1 MYYIESPS
9 HDAALNLALEQYVFD
24 RLDPEEDY
32 CMLWRNR
39 GAVIVGKHQNTF
51 AEVDGAYAA
60 EHGVQVVRRLS
71 GGGAVYHDLGNVN
84 FTFVARDGGD
94 GSFDFATFCRPVVRL
109 LTELGA
115 RPELSGRNDMTVD
128 GRKFSGNAQYMR
140 RGRVMHHGTLMYDSD
155 LEEVTRLL
163 RVPQDKLTSK
173 AITSVRSRVTNLKPY
188 VTGVSTTEEFMA
200 RLREFLFREY
210 GLRPLAP
217 EKIDWDEV
225 SKLADERY
233 RAWAWNYG
241 ESPAFSAVKERRV
254 EGCGRIEIHLNA
266 KNAVIT
272 DLAFYGDYFGNGDPA
287 ELAALLRG
295 ARLEREAVLATLGD
309 TPVRRWF
316 AGLENGTF
324 ADILCG

>member
-9 HDAALNLALEQYVFD
+9 FDAAFNLALEQYVFE
-24 RLDPEEDY
+24 RLNPDEEY

-39 GAVIVGKHQNTF
+39 RAVIVGKHQNTF
-51 AEVDGAYAA
+51 AEVDSAYAS
-60 EHGVQVVRRLS
+60 EHEVQVVRRLS

-84 FTFVARDGGD
+84 FTFIAKDGGD

-109 LTELGA
+109 LRELGGE
-115 RPELSGRNDMTVD
+115 PELSGRNDMTID

-163 RVPQDKLTSK
+163 RVSEDKLTSK

-188 VTGVSTTEEFMA
+188 LDGVNTTEEFMA

-210 GLRPLAP
+210 QLRPLGLGEINWSEV
-217 EKIDWDEV
+217 EKM
-225 SKLADERY
+225 ADERY
-233 RAWAWNYG
+233 RTWEWNYG
-241 ESPAFSAVKERRV
+241 ESPAFSVVKKRRV
-254 EGCGRIEIHLNA
+254 EGCGTVEIHLDA
-266 KNAVIT
+266 KGGIIS
-272 DLAFYGDYFGNGDPA
+272 DLAFYGDYFGNGDPTK
-287 ELAALLRG
+287 LAGMLTG
-295 ARLEREAVLATLGD
+295 VRLEREAVIAALKGVD
-309 TPVRRWF
+309 TGHWF
-316 AGLENGTF
+316 AGLGNQTF